1 MRAFEFLLE
10 KTLKKQPSS
19 APTDPNAVPGEP
31 GSDPLYNLKLA
42 IANKIKVMPVD
53 PKTERALQE
62 IEDLLATIGA
72 ASRSEYAGGALK
84 LINDPDVNAAQKL
97 LAKYILS
104 MDSTPA
110 DRKSMMT
117 QWAKPEG
124 LINLK
129 SLLSTGK
136 HTVSDIVIG
145 YDSNPAIKELTDDLA
160 QVASL
165 GQGKGEF
172 LLSVFS
178 KKITKAVKG
187 DLQIEGFGKV
197 EVKTTDVG
205 AGRFGDQEVRP
216 TNLYQN
222 TVNDFLKTFGDTI
235 KATSVLTK
243 TGINIGGLIRLKD
256 ALPVDQRDLF
266 REKLQSS
273 ISNIFAATPELAA
286 PVVDAIMVG
295 NENAAKQRYAV
306 ANLNNYTA
314 TKTDDAGIL
323 MINIK
328 KSPYTFVFFNDN
340 ASLNA
345 GGMRLHANTA
355 YPITNDPNRNAFP
368 QTQIVDTKQIQ

>member
-1 MRAFEFLLE
+1 MRAFEFLTE
-10 KTLKKQPSS
+10 KARVDQTENPD
-19 APTDPNAVPGEP
+19 AVAGDPQ
-31 GSDPLYNLKLA
+31 SDPLYDLKLA

-53 PKTERALQE
+53 PKTERTLAE

-72 ASRSEYAGGALK
+72 ASRSEYAGNELK
-84 LINDPDVNAAQKL
+84 LINDKDVNAAQKL

-104 MDSTPA
+104 MDATPA
-110 DRKSMMT
+110 DRKALMV

-124 LINLK
+124 LIDIEK
-129 SLLSTGK
+129 LLSIGK

-145 YDSNPAIKELTDDLA
+145 YDTNPAIKELTDDLV

-178 KKITKAVKG
+178 KKITKAKKG
-187 DLQIEGFGKV
+187 DLQIEGFGQV

-205 AGRFGDQEVRP
+205 AGRFGDQQVRP
-216 TNLYQN
+216 TTQYQN
-222 TVNDFLKTFGDTI
+222 NVNDFIKTFKDTI
-235 KATSVLTK
+235 EATKVLTT
-243 TGINIGGLIRLKD
+243 TGINISGLITLKD
-256 ALPVDQRDLF
+256 ALPAADRSLF
-266 REKLQSS
+266 KEKLLTTISS
-273 ISNIFAATPELAA
+273 IFAATPELAG

-295 NENAAKQRYAV
+295 NAGAAKQRYAV

-314 TKTDDAGIL
+314 TKKEDAGIL

-328 KSPYTFVFFNDN
+328 KNPYTFVFFNDN

-345 GGMRLHANTA
+345 GGMRLHSKTA

-368 QTQIVDTKQIQ
+368 QTDIQDTQRSQE